1 MIKYFIA
8 ALLIS
13 VACTQVTNKK
23 TSANK
28 DIEAIEFPV
37 ADTLTL
43 LFGGDAMQHLPQI
56 NSARTDTGYDYTSCL
71 APVKNIISQTDISI
85 INF

>member
-56 NSARTDTGYDYTSCL
+56 NSARTIIHPVWLQPKTSYPKL
-71 APVKNIISQTDISI
+71 IFQ
-85 INF
+85 